1 MRSYTVGAGARFRLG
16 QGCYGNDTLGRTARP
31 RVPQAKSVV
40 LFRLSLPVVKKCLRG
55 VSHSREHS
63 RKSFKVALVE
73 GTNLDSVVGL
83 NDHDLRPRFE
93 SEPSTQG
100 SGDGDL
106 SGLGDGRSMHDYG
119 Q

>member
-1 MRSYTVGAGARFRLG
+1 MSYTIGTGARFQLG

-31 RVPQAKSVV
+31 PVAQANSVV

-55 VSHSREHS
+55 VSRSREHS
-63 RKSFKVALVE
+63 RKSLEVALVE
-73 GTNLDSVVGL
+73 GTNLDSVVSL
-83 NDHDLRPRFE
+83 NDHDFRPRFE
-93 SEPSTQG
+93 SEPATQW

-106 SGLGDGRSMHDYG
+106 SGLGDGRSVHGYD